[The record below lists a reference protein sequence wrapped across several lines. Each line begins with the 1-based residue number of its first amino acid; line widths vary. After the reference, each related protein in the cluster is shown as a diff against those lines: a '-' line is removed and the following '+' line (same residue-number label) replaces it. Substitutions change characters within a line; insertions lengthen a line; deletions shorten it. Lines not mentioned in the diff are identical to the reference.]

1 MPNLGEKKVFFRTKD
16 GGTSSVV
23 FQVTHARKPLA
34 SLSRIVQKGNRV
46 VFGGDESYIENVG
59 TGRRVPITF
68 ENGTYHMDVEFLTK
82 PAPGFPR
89 QT

>member
-1 MPNLGEKKVFFRTKD
+1 MPNLGEKKVFFRTSD

-34 SLSRIVQKGNRV
+34 SVSRIVQKGNRV
-46 VFGGDESYIENVG
+46 VFSRDESYIEHVEI
-59 TGRRVPITF
+59 GRRVPITF
-68 ENGTYHMDVEFLTK
+68 ENGTYHMDVEFLTE
-82 PAPGFPR
+82 PARGFPR